1 MTMVFLV
8 TINKGGTVYLPVPPV
23 FFVIDTKT
31 LCSRIHKQ
39 VYYSTHMFFL
49 FSCLIRVKER
59 FKSKRAKNS
68 TVVLD
73 SHLSGTVR
81 RPYLLQIHASNE
93 CWAASPTKA
102 HVLVLLKLSFTLPLV
117 LLFSCSNVL
126 KKHVLLFSCL
136 SKKTCSSVL
145 MSSKKTCSSVLMS

>member
-1 MTMVFLV
+1 MFSYTQTSL
-8 TINKGGTVYLPVPPV
+8 L
-23 FFVIDTKT
+23 
-31 LCSRIHKQ
+31 L
-39 VYYSTHMFFL
+39 YSHVLLFTCLKKNM

-102 HVLVLLKLSFTLPLV
+102 HVLVLLKQSFTLPLV
-117 LLFSCSNVL
+117 LLFSCL
-126 KKHVLLFSCL
+126 KNHVLLFSCL
-136 SKKTCSSVL
+136 IKNHVLPFSCLIKRHVLLFSCLKKNMFSCSYVLKNMFSCLKTFSVQP
-145 MSSKKTCSSVLMS
+145 

>member
-1 MTMVFLV
+1 MFSYPQTSL
-8 TINKGGTVYLPVPPV
+8 L
-23 FFVIDTKT
+23 
-31 LCSRIHKQ
+31 L
-39 VYYSTHMFFL
+39 YSHVLL
-49 FSCLIRVKER
+49 FSCLIRVKEI

-102 HVLVLLKLSFTLPLV
+102 HVLVLLKLSFTIPLVLMFSCLKKNMFFCSYVLKKQV
-117 LLFSCSNVL
+117 LLFSCLIKNMFFCSYVL
-126 KKHVLLFSCL
+126 KKHVLLFSCPKKHVLL
-136 SKKTCSSVL
+136 S
-145 MSSKKTCSSVLMS
+145 

>member
-1 MTMVFLV
+1 MFSYPQTSL
-8 TINKGGTVYLPVPPV
+8 L
-23 FFVIDTKT
+23 
-31 LCSRIHKQ
+31 L
-39 VYYSTHMFFL
+39 YSHVLL
-49 FSCLIRVKER
+49 FSCLIRVKEI

-102 HVLVLLKLSFTLPLV
+102 HVLVLLKQSFNLPLV
-117 LLFSCSNVL
+117 LLFSCL
-126 KKHVLLFSCL
+126 KNHVLLFSCL
-136 SKKTCSSVL
+136 IKNHVLPFSCLIKKHVL
-145 MSSKKTCSSVLMS
+145 LFFCPKKHVLLS

>member
-1 MTMVFLV
+1 MFSYTQTSL
-8 TINKGGTVYLPVPPV
+8 L
-23 FFVIDTKT
+23 
-31 LCSRIHKQ
+31 L
-39 VYYSTHMFFL
+39 YSHVLL
-49 FSCLIRVKER
+49 FSCLKRVRER

-68 TVVLD
+68 TVVSWSYKGQRVKNSTLLLD

-81 RPYLLQIHASNE
+81 RPYLLQIPTNNE

-117 LLFSCSNVL
+117 VMFSCL

-136 SKKTCSSVL
+136 LKNMFPCSHVFKKTCSSVL
-145 MSSKKTCSSVLMS
+145 MSLKKTCSSVLMS

>member
-1 MTMVFLV
+1 MFSYTQTSL
-8 TINKGGTVYLPVPPV
+8 L
-23 FFVIDTKT
+23 
-31 LCSRIHKQ
+31 H
-39 VYYSTHMFFL
+39 YSHVVHMSL
-49 FSCLIRVKER
+49 KKNMFSCLIRVKER
-59 FKSKRAKNS
+59 FKNKRAKNS

-117 LLFSCSNVL
+117 LMFSCL
-126 KKHVLLFSCL
+126 QKKHVLLFLCLLKNMFFCSHVLKNMFSCL
-136 SKKTCSSVL
+136 KTFSVQP
-145 MSSKKTCSSVLMS
+145 

>member
-1 MTMVFLV
+1 MFSYPQTSL
-8 TINKGGTVYLPVPPV
+8 L
-23 FFVIDTKT
+23 
-31 LCSRIHKQ
+31 H
-39 VYYSTHMFFL
+39 YSHVLL
-49 FSCLIRVKER
+49 FTCLIRVKEI

-102 HVLVLLKLSFTLPLV
+102 HVLVLLKQSFTLPLV
-117 LLFSCSNVL
+117 LLFSCL
-126 KKHVLLFSCL
+126 KNHVLLFSCL
-136 SKKTCSSVL
+136 IKNHVLPFSCLIKKHVL
-145 MSSKKTCSSVLMS
+145 LFFCPKKHVLLS

>member
-1 MTMVFLV
+1 MSLKKHVLLFL
-8 TINKGGTVYLPVPPV
+8 
-23 FFVIDTKT
+23 
-31 LCSRIHKQ
+31 
-39 VYYSTHMFFL
+39 
-49 FSCLIRVKER
+49 CLIRVKER

-102 HVLVLLKLSFTLPLV
+102 HVLVLLKLSFTLPIV
-117 LLFSCSNVL
+117 LLFSCPKKNMFFCSHVL
-126 KKHVLLFSCL
+126 KNHVLLFSCL
-136 SKKTCSSVL
+136 QKKHVLLFLCPKKTCSLVL
-145 MSSKKTCSSVLMS
+145 KHSPYNTKISKEKFASTNIFG

>member
-1 MTMVFLV
+1 MFSYPQTSL
-8 TINKGGTVYLPVPPV
+8 L
-23 FFVIDTKT
+23 
-31 LCSRIHKQ
+31 L
-39 VYYSTHMFFL
+39 YSHVLL
-49 FSCLIRVKER
+49 FSCLIRVKEI

-102 HVLVLLKLSFTLPLV
+102 HVLVLLKLSFTIPLV
-117 LLFSCSNVL
+117 LMFSCLKKNMFFCSYVL
-126 KKHVLLFSCL
+126 KKTSSLVLMSYKKHVLLFLCL
-136 SKKTCSSVL
+136 KKTCSPVL
-145 MSSKKTCSSVLMS
+145 MS